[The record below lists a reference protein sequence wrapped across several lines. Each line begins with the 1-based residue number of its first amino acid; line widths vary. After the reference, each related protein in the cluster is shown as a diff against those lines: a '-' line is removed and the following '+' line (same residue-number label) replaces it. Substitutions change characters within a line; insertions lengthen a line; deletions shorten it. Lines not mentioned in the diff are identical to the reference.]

1 MVDAKQVQQLRG
13 MTNCGMME
21 CKNALEEAGGDL
33 EKAVEAL
40 RKSGAAKAVKK
51 SGREASQGIIESY
64 IHAGGKVGVLLRL
77 HCETDFVAKNEMF
90 RQLAHDIA
98 LHIAGMNPMYV
109 STDDIPQEVREN
121 ERRIYKEQFA
131 DSGKPA
137 EIVDKIID
145 GKMQNYAAE
154 IALLEQSFVKNQDK
168 KIKDVINEYIAKLGE
183 NIQVG
188 DFVRYEI

>member
-1 MVDAKQVQQLRG
+1 
-13 MTNCGMME
+13 
-21 CKNALEEAGGDL
+21 
-33 EKAVEAL
+33 
-40 RKSGAAKAVKK
+40 
-51 SGREASQGIIESY
+51 
-64 IHAGGKVGVLLRL
+64 
-77 HCETDFVAKNEMF
+77 
-90 RQLAHDIA
+90 
-98 LHIAGMNPMYV
+98 MYV

-121 ERRIYKEQFA
+121 ERRIYKEQFT